1 MHTREEK
8 LEAVGRLLDIMDRLR
23 AECPWNGAQTQDSL
37 RQLTLEEVFELSDAV
52 LSHKDSDIEKELG
65 DLLLHIVFYAKIA
78 EENGLYDIADIASR
92 ECEKMIFRHPHVFS
106 GEKEADAQSV
116 SEHWEL
122 RKLKERAG
130 KHILDGVPESAPSV
144 LKAMQIQR
152 KVRDV
157 GFDWEDRSDV
167 WAKVSEEMAEF
178 EAEARALAEAEE
190 AEVAAP
196 AEEAEAA
203 AAPTK
208 GAPAQAEPA
217 VADGTAA
224 TSSPAAADESG
235 AEERLAAARDRA
247 ESELGDVLFATI
259 NAARLYGIDPEVALS
274 RTCRKF
280 RRRFDYLE
288 DRTIRAGRL
297 LRDLTLA
304 EMDAIWDEA
313 KAEGL

>member
-23 AECPWNGAQTQDSL
+23 AECPWNGEQTHDSL

-52 LSHKDSDIEKELG
+52 LSHNDSDTEKELG

-78 EENGLYDIADIASR
+78 EEKGLYDIADIASR
-92 ECEKMIFRHPHVFS
+92 ECEKMVFRHPHVFS
-106 GEKEADAQSV
+106 RSGSEGVDAKTV
-116 SEHWEL
+116 SENWEL

-157 GFDWEDRSDV
+157 GFDWESRPDV
-167 WAKVSEEMAEF
+167 WAKVREEIAEF
-178 EAEARALAEAEE
+178 EAEARAL
-190 AEVAAP
+190 
-196 AEEAEAA
+196 
-203 AAPTK
+203 
-208 GAPAQAEPA
+208 
-217 VADGTAA
+217 D
-224 TSSPAAADESG
+224 AAADTTGSAQER
-235 AEERLAAARDRA
+235 AEE
-247 ESELGDVLFATI
+247 ELGDVLFALI

-288 DRTIRAGRL
+288 DHTIRSGRL
-297 LRDLTLA
+297 LRDMTLP
-304 EMDAIWDEA
+304 EMDAIWEEA
-313 KAEGL
+313 KSRGL

>member
-8 LEAVGRLLDIMDRLR
+8 IEAIGKLLDIMDRLR

-92 ECEKMIFRHPHVFS
+92 ECDKMVFRHPHVFS

-167 WAKVSEEMAEF
+167 WAKVREEMGEF
-178 EAEARALAEAEE
+178 EDEARDLAAAEE
-190 AEVAAP
+190 AGDDIEAAHDK
-196 AEEAEAA
+196 AEE
-203 AAPTK
+203 
-208 GAPAQAEPA
+208 
-217 VADGTAA
+217 
-224 TSSPAAADESG
+224 
-235 AEERLAAARDRA
+235 
-247 ESELGDVLFATI
+247 ELGDVLFATI

-313 KAEGL
+313 KAKGL